1 MGGIGGVAAHTSPLQ
16 VDDVIIITIDIIF
29 NIIVDIIVIAV
40 IISIIINNTAA
51 ITELEKVGVL
61 QLDSRTF
68 FKSNLYH
75 LGRIQRFWPNWRI
88 LHLRLNIYA

>member
-16 VDDVIIITIDIIF
+16 VDDVIIITI
-29 NIIVDIIVIAV
+29 DIIVIAV

-61 QLDSRTF
+61 QLDSRTL

-88 LHLRLNIYA
+88 LHPRLNIYA